1 MGAAAYSA
9 LNAGRRLLTMNNRL
23 AMLALLLGP
32 FLLTLT
38 TAKAQSC
45 NPAAVSYIVRDEQ
58 GSVIGGEG
66 LKTLQQQLPKSI
78 GNADISIGDVSFAS
92 DGVTFYRP
100 ESVDWDKGKKV
111 PALEFVNAK
120 TCTLN
125 LPDVDLTYHGKKMHL
140 IFNITIERHQD
151 DRRPVIDS
159 LPFEEGT
166 FVLDLTSWTRHE
178 DKLIPATLWKK
189 SKAH

>member
-1 MGAAAYSA
+1 MNIRLGVLAILMG
-9 LNAGRRLLTMNNRL
+9 L
-23 AMLALLLGP
+23 
-32 FLLTLT
+32 FLLTST
-38 TAKAQSC
+38 SANAQSC

-58 GSVIGGEG
+58 GSIIGGEE
-66 LKTLQQQLPKSI
+66 LKALHQQLPKII
-78 GNADISIGDVSFAS
+78 GNADISVGEVSFAS
-92 DGVTFYRP
+92 DGVTLYRR
-100 ESVDWDKGKKV
+100 ESVDWDKGNKV

-125 LPDVDLTYHGKKMHL
+125 FPGVDLTYHGKKMSL
-140 IFNITIERHQD
+140 IFNITIDRSQH

-166 FVLDLTSWTRHE
+166 FVLDLTSWPRNE
-178 DKLIPATLWKK
+178 DKMIPVTLWKK